1 MSVRV
6 SVRVIKIAP
15 AILFFAG
22 AFHPLL
28 VQTNRTHKMK
38 TNKKKPTKT
47 PYRLAEV
54 NPERDGNGSHTRS
67 QDARVHRRQT
77 QAGAVPRR
85 VDARF
90 QSHR

>member
-38 TNKKKPTKT
+38 TNKKKKKKHHTMEERTITKNKEM
-47 PYRLAEV
+47 YHEL
-54 NPERDGNGSHTRS
+54 HL
-67 QDARVHRRQT
+67 
-77 QAGAVPRR
+77 
-85 VDARF
+85 
-90 QSHR
+90 